1 MTASALSEPAEG
13 ASPVRWRSRWWAV
26 PLAIGLAAIG
36 VLMAPDPWSEGEGTL
51 SVRIDGLPA
60 QEGPVLVGDVQE
72 QTLRWD
78 TAGGTVEAVMP
89 EGVPVDDPV
98 VVEVRTSGRPELAIA
113 DVAIDL
119 RRPDGTTELIPVV
132 AADDGTVTAT
142 RRPPQHAEVV
152 LGLLAAVL
160 VLWISELVPLFVTS
174 LAIPVVLAVA
184 DVATAQDV
192 LAPFFDPII
201 VLFFAGFI
209 MAEAMRRAGLDHRI
223 AVSLVAVAGSGP
235 VRLFATMLAVS
246 AFFSMWMSNT
256 AAVAVLIPIA
266 LAVTA
271 SFEHEGYRRATV
283 LGIAYAATIGG
294 VGSAIGTPANLLA
307 IRFVDE
313 LTGRQIS
320 FVEWFAFG
328 LPMVVVFLPVMGL
341 YLWRVMGVQIPRTA
355 FARAQEEAID
365 QRRALGAVQRDEIVV
380 LAVLVGVMGLWLTQT
395 WHGVNP
401 GIVAL
406 GGAVVLFGTGRAVTA
421 DLGRISWPTLL
432 TFGGGLALGVAMVQ
446 SGTADWLITQLEGLR
461 DLAPYVGIV
470 AVAGFAL
477 GLTTVASNTAA
488 AATLIPLAV
497 PLAGLLG
504 VDPVLLVIV
513 VAIATS
519 IDFALVIGTPP
530 TMMAY
535 STDLFTPA
543 EILRKGLPLDIA
555 GVVLLVTVVIGFWVA
570 VGLV

>member
-1 MTASALSEPAEG
+1 MTASALSEPADDTF
-13 ASPVRWRSRWWAV
+13 PPRWRTRWWAV

-36 VLMAPDPWSEGEGTL
+36 VLVAPEPWPEGEGTL
-51 SVRIDGLPA
+51 SVEIDGLGSQDGSVRDGDA
-60 QEGPVLVGDVQE
+60 AEQVLRRE
-72 QTLRWD
+72 
-78 TAGGTVEAVMP
+78 TADGTVEAVMP
-89 EGVPVDDPV
+89 EGVPIDDPI
-98 VVEVRTSGRPELAIA
+98 VVEVRATRRPDLTIA
-113 DVAIDL
+113 DVAIEL
-119 RRPDGTTELIPVV
+119 ERPDGAVELIPVV
-132 AADDGTVTAT
+132 AAEDGTVTGS
-142 RRPPQHAEVV
+142 RRPPQTAAVV

-160 VLWISELVPLFVTS
+160 VLWVSELVPLFVTS

-184 DVATAQDV
+184 EVATAQEV

-223 AVSLVAVAGSGP
+223 AVSLVATAGSGP
-235 VRLFATMLAVS
+235 VRLFATMLGVS

-256 AAVAVLIPIA
+256 AAVAVLLPIA
-266 LAVTA
+266 MAVTA
-271 SFEHEGYRRATV
+271 TFEHAGYQRAMV

-328 LPMVVVFLPVMGL
+328 LPMVVVFLPVMGV
-341 YLWRVMGVQIPRTA
+341 YLWRVMGVQMPRA
-355 FARAQEEAID
+355 SFSVAQDEAID
-365 QRRALGAVQRDEIVV
+365 QRRALGAVRRDELLV
-380 LAVLVGVMGLWLTQT
+380 LCVMATVMFLWLTQT

-406 GGAVVLFGTGRAVTA
+406 GGAVVLFAIGRAVPA

-446 SGTADWLITQLEGLR
+446 SGTADWLITSLEGLR
-461 DLAPYVGIV
+461 DVPAYVGIV
-470 AVAGFAL
+470 AVAVFAL
-477 GLTTVASNTAA
+477 LLTTVASNTAA

-504 VDPVLLVIV
+504 VDPVLLVAV

-543 EILRKGLPLDIA
+543 EILRKGLPLDVV
-555 GVVLLVTVVIGFWVA
+555 GVALLVTVVVGFWVA
-570 VGLV
+570 VGLI

>member
-1 MTASALSEPAEG
+1 
-13 ASPVRWRSRWWAV
+13 V
-26 PLAIGLAAIG
+26 PLAIGLATIG
-36 VLMAPDPWSEGEGTL
+36 VLVAPEPWPAGEGTL
-51 SVRIDGLPA
+51 SLEIDGLAA
-60 QEGPVLVGDVQE
+60 QEGPVLVGDAEE
-72 QTLRWD
+72 QTLRWE
-78 TAGGTVEAVMP
+78 TADGTVEAVMP
-89 EGVPVDDPV
+89 EGVPIDDPV
-98 VVEVRTSGRPELAIA
+98 VVEVRAAGRPDLAIA
-113 DVAIDL
+113 DVAVEL
-119 RRPDGTTELIPVV
+119 ELPDGAVELIPVV
-132 AADDGTVTAT
+132 AADDGTVTGS
-142 RRPPQHAEVV
+142 RRPPQHAAVV

-160 VLWISELVPLFVTS
+160 VLWVSELVPLFVTS

-184 DVATAQDV
+184 EVGTAQEV

-223 AVSLVAVAGSGP
+223 AVSLVATAGSGP
-235 VRLFATMLAVS
+235 VRLFATMLGVS

-256 AAVAVLIPIA
+256 AAVAVLLPIA
-266 LAVTA
+266 IAVTA
-271 SFEHEGYRRATV
+271 TFEHAGYQRAMV

-341 YLWRVMGVQIPRTA
+341 YLWRVMGVQMPRA
-355 FARAQEEAID
+355 SFSVAQDEAIA
-365 QRRALGAVQRDEIVV
+365 QRRALGAVQRDELLV
-380 LAVLVGVMGLWLTQT
+380 LAVMATVMGLWLTQT

-406 GGAVVLFGTGRAVTA
+406 GGAVVLFAIGRAVPA
-421 DLGRISWPTLL
+421 DLGHISWPTLL

-446 SGTADWLITQLEGLR
+446 SGTADWLITSLEGLR
-461 DLAPYVGIV
+461 DVPPYVGIV
-470 AVAGFAL
+470 AVAVFAL
-477 GLTTVASNTAA
+477 LLTTVASNTAA

-535 STDLFTPA
+535 STDLYTPA
-543 EILRKGLPLDIA
+543 EILRKGLPLDVVGIA
-555 GVVLLVTVVIGFWVA
+555 LLVTVVIGFWVA

>member
-1 MTASALSEPAEG
+1 MTAPALSEPADG

-36 VLMAPDPWSEGEGTL
+36 VLMAPNPWSEGEGTL
-51 SVRIDGLPA
+51 SVRIDGLPP
-60 QEGPVLVGDVQE
+60 QEGPILVGDAQE

-78 TAGGTVEAVMP
+78 TAEGVVEAVMP

-98 VVEVRTSGRPELAIA
+98 VVEVRTSGRPDLAIA

-119 RRPDGTTELIPVV
+119 RRPEGTTELIPVV
-132 AADDGTVTAT
+132 AAEDGTVTAT

-184 DVATAQDV
+184 EVATAQEV

-235 VRLFATMLAVS
+235 VRLFATMLGVS

-266 LAVTA
+266 MAVTA
-271 SFEHEGYRRATV
+271 TFEHEGYRRAMV

-341 YLWRVMGVQIPRTA
+341 YLWRVMGVQMPRTA
-355 FARAQEEAID
+355 FARAQEEAIE

-380 LAVLVGVMGLWLTQT
+380 LAVLVGVMALWLTQT

-461 DLAPYVGIV
+461 DLAPYIGIV

-543 EILRKGLPLDIA
+543 EILRKGLPLDIL
-555 GVVLLVTVVIGFWVA
+555 GVALLVTVVIGFWVA

>member
-1 MTASALSEPAEG
+1 MTASAVSEPADDTF
-13 ASPVRWRSRWWAV
+13 PPRWRTRWWAV
-26 PLAIGLAAIG
+26 PLAIGLAAVG
-36 VLMAPDPWSEGEGTL
+36 VLIAPDSWSEGEGTL
-51 SVRIDGLPA
+51 SVEIDGLDV
-60 QEGPVLVGDVQE
+60 QDGPVQVGDAGE
-72 QTLRWD
+72 QVLGWE
-78 TAGGTVEAVMP
+78 TADGTVEAVMP

-98 VVEVRTSGRPELAIA
+98 VVEVRATGRPDLAIA
-113 DVAIDL
+113 DVAIEL
-119 RRPDGTTELIPVV
+119 ELPDGAVELVPVV
-132 AADDGTVTAT
+132 AADDGTVTGN
-142 RRPPQHAEVV
+142 RRPPQRAAVV

-160 VLWISELVPLFVTS
+160 VLWVSELVPLFVTS
-174 LAIPVVLAVA
+174 LAVPVVLAVA
-184 DVATAQDV
+184 EVGTASEV

-201 VLFFAGFI
+201 VLFFAGFL
-209 MAEAMRRAGLDHRI
+209 MAQAMRRAGLDHRI
-223 AVSLVAVAGSGP
+223 AVSLVATAGSGP
-235 VRLFATMLAVS
+235 VRLFATMLGVS

-256 AAVAVLIPIA
+256 AAVAVLLPIA
-266 LAVTA
+266 MAVTA
-271 SFEHEGYRRATV
+271 TFEHAGYQRAMV

-341 YLWRVMGVQIPRTA
+341 YLWRVMGVQMPRA
-355 FARAQEEAID
+355 SFSVAQEEAVA
-365 QRRALGAVQRDEIVV
+365 QRRSLGAVQRDELLV
-380 LAVLVGVMGLWLTQT
+380 LGVMVTVMFLWLTQT

-406 GGAVVLFGTGRAVTA
+406 GGAVVLFAIGRAVPA

-446 SGTADWLITQLEGLR
+446 SGTADWLITSLEGLR
-461 DLAPYVGIV
+461 DVPAYIGIV
-470 AVAGFAL
+470 AVAVFAL
-477 GLTTVASNTAA
+477 LLTTVASNTAA

-504 VDPVLLVIV
+504 VDPVLLVVV

-535 STDLFTPA
+535 STQLFTPA
-543 EILRKGLPLDIA
+543 EILRKGLPLDAVGIA
-555 GVVLLVTVVIGFWVA
+555 LLVTVVVGFWVA